1 MIILRSL
8 LSKASDPGTQE
19 EKTRC
24 EGKRE
29 REMGPGMGGTKEE
42 VGRKVRGVAMWPQG
56 SRFPSLNL
64 SFHSLPNGVTMKVLP
79 GPACGTNISLFLPTT
94 KSWAW
99 ALLLLAR
106 VAWGPHGKM
115 SNQVSVWLLWLA
127 DLCWPKGGGGWGC
140 PSGVDRPG
148 QCQRLDSEMTEMAE
162 RAWA

>member
-79 GPACGTNISLFLPTT
+79 GPDVGQISVFSSPPPR
-94 KSWAW
+94 A
-99 ALLLLAR
+99 
-106 VAWGPHGKM
+106 GPGPCC
-115 SNQVSVWLLWLA
+115 
-127 DLCWPKGGGGWGC
+127 CWPGWLGDPMGRCQTRSQFGCFGWLTSAGPREVEGGGVLPVWTG
-140 PSGVDRPG
+140 PG
-148 QCQRLDSEMTEMAE
+148 SASALTQR
-162 RAWA
+162 